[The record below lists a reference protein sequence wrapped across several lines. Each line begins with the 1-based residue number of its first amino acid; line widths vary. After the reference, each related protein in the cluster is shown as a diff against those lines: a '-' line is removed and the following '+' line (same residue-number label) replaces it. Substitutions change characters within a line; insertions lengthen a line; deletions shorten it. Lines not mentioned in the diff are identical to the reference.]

1 MGDGQN
7 LKRVLEEKGL
17 NIRKISKITGITA
30 STLYSIVNRD
40 SNLRYDW
47 ALRIANILDI
57 EPEEICSNSPFSGE
71 LKKEDVYPTVKD
83 EKGRLDN
90 MRVKG
95 YLESSLM
102 PLMKLYGPTAMP
114 ELDKLLTDFY
124 QLDDEARSEVIQF
137 LNMKRK
143 NHRDPERM
151 KDVKNIPAW
160 KL

>member
-7 LKRVLEEKGL
+7 LKRVLDEKGM

-47 ALRIANILDI
+47 ALRIANILNI

-83 EKGRLDN
+83 PKGLLDN
-90 MRVKG
+90 LRVNG
-95 YLESSLM
+95 YMEGSLT
-102 PLMKLYGPTAMP
+102 PLLRLYGPTAMP
-114 ELDKLLTDFY
+114 DVDKLLTDFY
-124 QLDDEARSEVIQF
+124 KLDDEARSEVIQF
-137 LNMKRK
+137 LNMKK
-143 NHRDPERM
+143 KTHQDPKRVS
-151 KDVKNIPAW
+151 DVKKIPGY
-160 KL
+160 K